1 MNNKM
6 NMVFEPANLDQ
17 ASPATVSR
25 CGMIYVEPKRLGW
38 RSFWYSYKQTLWP
51 KLLPDQQIMMDEMI
65 EWLVPAI
72 FDFIYRHCSLFLM
85 TSENH
90 MFNVSNSFL
99 INLRHTQWFMM
110 FAVFY

>member
-6 NMVFEPANLDQ
+6 NIVFELDNLEQ

-25 CGMIYVEPKRLGW
+25 CGMIYLEPRQLGW
-38 RSFWYSYKQTLWP
+38 RSLWLSYKPTICSKILS
-51 KLLPDQQIMMDEMI
+51 DQQIMIDDLI

-72 FDFIYRHCSLFLM
+72 FVFIQKHCDLFLV

-90 MFNVSNSFL
+90 MFNVSCAFL
-99 INLRHTQWFMM
+99 I
-110 FAVFY
+110 Y

>member
-6 NMVFEPANLDQ
+6 NMIFEPANLEQ

-25 CGMIYVEPKRLGW
+25 CGMIYVEPKQLGW
-38 RSFWYSYKQTLWP
+38 RSFWLSYKQNLCS
-51 KLLPDQQIMMDEMI
+51 KILPEQQIMMDDII

-72 FDFIYRHCSLFLM
+72 FVFIQKHCSLFLA

-90 MFNVSNSFL
+90 MFNVSNEFL
-99 INLRHTQWFMM
+99 IKYLI
-110 FAVFY
+110 